1 MKEIEEPSI
10 FGFPFR
16 HLGEGS
22 FRNGNGVWISLIIFF
37 TQVGKREKV
46 GLGEARMRLLIAEDD
61 PALGRFLARGMEQD
75 GHEVTMVT
83 DGEMAMEAVRKD
95 LPEMA
100 VLDLNLPR
108 RDGTEVLEFLRSV
121 TEDVPVLILTA
132 RREPEVR
139 LRCLEMGADDFMQK
153 PFSFAELRARCRA
166 LQRRRSPG
174 LVLRHGD
181 VEMKRVERSV
191 TCQAKPVT
199 LTTREFAL
207 LEYLMLHRGRA
218 VSRATLLREVWN
230 MSETAG
236 TNVVDVYI
244 NYLRRKLE
252 NRTVAESAG
261 GTGSRGAETLIRT
274 VRGVGYAIG
283 WEAGPAAT
291 PIYA

>member
-1 MKEIEEPSI
+1 
-10 FGFPFR
+10 
-16 HLGEGS
+16 
-22 FRNGNGVWISLIIFF
+22 
-37 TQVGKREKV
+37 
-46 GLGEARMRLLIAEDD
+46 MRLLIAEDD
-61 PALGRFLARGMEQD
+61 PALGRFLARGLEQE
-75 GHEVTMVT
+75 GHEVTMAT
-83 DGEMAMEAVRKD
+83 DGEMAIEAVRND

-100 VLDLNLPR
+100 VVDLNLPR
-108 RDGTEVLEFLRSV
+108 RDGTEVLQFVRSL

-174 LVLRHGD
+174 LVLRQGD
-181 VEMKRVERSV
+181 VELRRVEHTV
-191 TCQAKPVT
+191 TAQGKPVT

-218 VSRATLLREVWN
+218 VSRVALLRDVWN
-230 MSETAG
+230 MNEDAG

-244 NYLRRKLE
+244 NYLRRKLRQGAGGGE
-252 NRTVAESAG
+252 AG
-261 GTGSRGAETLIRT
+261 GTAPAAEALIRT

-283 WEAGPAAT
+283 QPA
-291 PIYA
+291 

>member
-1 MKEIEEPSI
+1 MV
-10 FGFPFR
+10 
-16 HLGEGS
+16 GS
-22 FRNGNGVWISLIIFF
+22 GDA
-37 TQVGKREKV
+37 T
-46 GLGEARMRLLIAEDD
+46 MRLLIAEDD
-61 PALGRFLARGMEQD
+61 PALGRFLARGLEQE
-75 GHEVTMVT
+75 GHEVTMAT
-83 DGEMAMEAVRKD
+83 DGEMAIEAVRND

-108 RDGTEVLEFLRSV
+108 RDGTEVLEFLRSL

-181 VEMKRVERSV
+181 VELRRVERTV
-191 TCQAKPVT
+191 TAKGNPVT

-207 LEYLMLHRGRA
+207 LEYLMLHRGRP
-218 VSRATLLREVWN
+218 VSRATLLRDVWN
-230 MSETAG
+230 MNEGAG

-244 NYLRRKLE
+244 NYLRRKL
-252 NRTVAESAG
+252 RCPGDTHAAG
-261 GTGSRGAETLIRT
+261 EGPDTGDREEAFIRT

-283 WEAGPAAT
+283 QPV
-291 PIYA
+291 

>member
-1 MKEIEEPSI
+1 
-10 FGFPFR
+10 
-16 HLGEGS
+16 
-22 FRNGNGVWISLIIFF
+22 
-37 TQVGKREKV
+37 
-46 GLGEARMRLLIAEDD
+46 MRLLIAEDN
-61 PALGRFLARGMEQD
+61 PALAIFLARGMEQD
-75 GHEVTMVT
+75 GHEVTMAT
-83 DGEMAMEAVRKD
+83 DGEMAMEAMRKD

-108 RDGTEVLEFLRSV
+108 RDGTEVLEFLRSL

-132 RREPEVR
+132 RKEPEVR

-191 TCQAKPVT
+191 TCHGKPVT

-230 MSETAG
+230 VSETAG

-252 NRTVAESAG
+252 NGAIAENAAG
-261 GTGSRGAETLIRT
+261 NGGRGAETLIRT

-283 WEAGPAAT
+283 LEAGSPAA
-291 PIYA
+291 AMFA

>member
-1 MKEIEEPSI
+1 
-10 FGFPFR
+10 
-16 HLGEGS
+16 
-22 FRNGNGVWISLIIFF
+22 
-37 TQVGKREKV
+37 
-46 GLGEARMRLLIAEDD
+46 MRLLIAEDD
-61 PALGRFLARGMEQD
+61 PALGQFLMRGLEQE
-75 GHEVTMVT
+75 GHEVTMAT
-83 DGEMAMEAVRKD
+83 DGEMAIEAVRSD

-108 RDGTEVLEFLRSV
+108 RDGTEVLEFLRSL

-132 RREPEVR
+132 RKEPEVR
-139 LRCLEMGADDFMQK
+139 VRCLEMGADDFMLK

-181 VEMKRVERSV
+181 LEVRRVERAV
-191 TCQAKPVT
+191 THKGKPVM

-207 LEYLMLHRGRA
+207 LEFLMLHRGHA

-230 MSETAG
+230 MSAPAG

-252 NRTVAESAG
+252 GHPNRGEAG
-261 GTGSRGAETLIRT
+261 GGEPAREDAMPVIRT

-283 WEAGPAAT
+283 AEAPAAAREM
-291 PIYA
+291 YA

>member
-1 MKEIEEPSI
+1 M
-10 FGFPFR
+10 
-16 HLGEGS
+16 
-22 FRNGNGVWISLIIFF
+22 V
-37 TQVGKREKV
+37 V
-46 GLGEARMRLLIAEDD
+46 LGEAKMRLLIAEDD
-61 PALGRFLARGMEQD
+61 PALGMFLSRGMEQE
-75 GHEVTMVT
+75 GHVVTMAT
-83 DGEMAMEAVRKD
+83 DGEMAMEAVRND

-100 VLDLNLPR
+100 MLDLNLPR
-108 RDGTEVLEFLRSV
+108 RDGTEVLEFLRSL

-139 LRCLEMGADDFMQK
+139 LRCLEMGADDFMLK

-174 LVLRHGD
+174 LVLRQGEL
-181 VEMKRVERSV
+181 EMRRVERSV
-191 TCQAKPVT
+191 THRGKPVT

-207 LEYLMLHRGRA
+207 LEYLMLHKGHA

-230 MSETAG
+230 MSTGAG

-252 NRTVAESAG
+252 G
-261 GTGSRGAETLIRT
+261 GAEAGDAGRGGLAEEGAAAATIRT

-283 WEAGPAAT
+283 EPVARAASEM
-291 PIYA
+291 YA

>member
-1 MKEIEEPSI
+1 
-10 FGFPFR
+10 
-16 HLGEGS
+16 
-22 FRNGNGVWISLIIFF
+22 
-37 TQVGKREKV
+37 
-46 GLGEARMRLLIAEDD
+46 MRVLIAEDD
-61 PALGRFLARGMEQD
+61 AALGRFLARGMEQD
-75 GHEVTMVT
+75 GHEVTMAD
-83 DGEMAMEAVRKD
+83 DGEAAIEAVRND

-108 RDGTEVLEFLRSV
+108 RDGTEVLEFLRSL

-132 RREPEVR
+132 RKEPDVR
-139 LRCLEMGADDFMQK
+139 LHCLEMGADDFMLK

-174 LVLRHGD
+174 LVLRHGA

-191 TCQAKPVT
+191 TCQGKPVA
-199 LTTREFAL
+199 LTSREFAL

-230 MSETAG
+230 MHESAG

-252 NRTVAESAG
+252 SGGGECAAG
-261 GTGSRGAETLIRT
+261 DSGPGQETLIRT

-283 WEAGPAAT
+283 RGAMPVAAT
-291 PIYA
+291 IPA